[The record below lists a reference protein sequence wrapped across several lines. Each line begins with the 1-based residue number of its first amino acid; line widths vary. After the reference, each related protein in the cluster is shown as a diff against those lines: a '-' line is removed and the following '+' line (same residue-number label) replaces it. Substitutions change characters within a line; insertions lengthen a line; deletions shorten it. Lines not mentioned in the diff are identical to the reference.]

1 MVKYLDV
8 NTVDDVNTSEQ
19 TVSRFSPDSTIL
31 VTGSTDGQVKLWK
44 IVKNLLPLDDRPKPK
59 EEKKSKKDKKK
70 KIDKENK
77 EEKNEE
83 EEEEELIP
91 MPQYRISVELL
102 GSFLHEASP
111 VKDISFH
118 PTKSFV

>member
-1 MVKYLDV
+1 MVNHLDV
-8 NTVDDVNTSEQ
+8 NTVNDVNTSEQ
-19 TVSRFSPDSTIL
+19 TVSRFSADSTIL
-31 VTGSTDGQVKLWK
+31 ATGSTDGKVTLWK
-44 IVKNLLPLDDRPKPK
+44 IIKNLLPPDDRPKPK
-59 EEKKSKKDKKK
+59 EEKKSKKDKKNK
-70 KIDKENK
+70 DKENK
-77 EEKNEE
+77 EEK

-91 MPQYRISVELL
+91 MPQYRINVELL